1 MNKIFR
7 SLVQHPSGLV
17 LEILPRE
24 KSLSEAVHRC
34 LDNPAIAGDY
44 SWEVHELTIMGDS
57 KKLVSGNRQTR
68 LTKWIA

>member
-7 SLVQHPSGLV
+7 SLINHPAGFQ

-24 KSLSEAVHRC
+24 NKLKIAVERC
-34 LDNPAIAGDY
+34 INNKAIAGDY

-68 LTKWIA
+68 LTKWIV